1 MVLRQ
6 SQMQPAPLL
15 DTLLSW
21 QIRGAR
27 SIAPLLPWHSLPA
40 GARRSRP
47 LCIHHAAT
55 HRPVSGAH
63 TGEEELKWPG
73 TSAPPSHAAAWLIVP
88 STDRRH
94 DLNLICRHLHA
105 RCGAATQACHLLCSR
120 RRATCSRARWR
131 QYATLASCT
140 LFRTSPSPTST
151 CPGRSNIQVA
161 HEGDTRPDQARLLP
175 LMTVSGTI
183 AQGACML

>member
-73 TSAPPSHAAAWLIVP
+73 TSAPPSHAPALLIVL

-94 DLNLICRHLHA
+94 DLNETSFAGTCMLAAAQQPRPATDCAHGGGRPAAEHAGGSSPLWPAARHSGLLHPQLQPA
-105 RCGAATQACHLLCSR
+105 QVG
-120 RRATCSRARWR
+120 
-131 QYATLASCT
+131 
-140 LFRTSPSPTST
+140 PTS
-151 CPGRSNIQVA
+151 N
-161 HEGDTRPDQARLLP
+161 
-175 LMTVSGTI
+175 GT
-183 AQGACML
+183 